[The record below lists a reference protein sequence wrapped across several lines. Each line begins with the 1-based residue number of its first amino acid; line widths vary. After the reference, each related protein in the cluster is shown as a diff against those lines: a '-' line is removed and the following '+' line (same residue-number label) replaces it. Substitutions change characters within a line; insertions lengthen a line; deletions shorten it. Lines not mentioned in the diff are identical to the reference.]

1 MLFFFFF
8 LNKRTAYLPGRANIF
23 SKVPAPFLG
32 MNSYSQEADEIRN
45 TVPVVRGLDESIRK
59 FPRWCF

>member
-1 MLFFFFF
+1 MNFFFFF
-8 LNKRTAYLPGRANIF
+8 FFKKSTAYLPGRANIF
-23 SKVPAPFLG
+23 SDVPAPFLG

-59 FPRWCF
+59 FPR